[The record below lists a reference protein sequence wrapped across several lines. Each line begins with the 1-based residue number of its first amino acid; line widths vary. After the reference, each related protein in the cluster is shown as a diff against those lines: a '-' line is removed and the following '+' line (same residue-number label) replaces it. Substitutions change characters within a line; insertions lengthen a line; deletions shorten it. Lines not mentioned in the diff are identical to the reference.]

1 MEHVQKRRRPRKT
14 RAAGTLKNAL
24 LLCLCLVTLAVP
36 ILSGTGGTAFAEPVT
51 AQAAA
56 YDDLALD
63 LAGATAFDDAQKLAA
78 KDGSDTYA
86 TFKANLGTLCD
97 PYWGNVGI
105 FIGPKGTSEN
115 SDVWSVFY
123 SKVSVSQK
131 QIDEFDGNTG
141 KAFSKYK
148 AFGEAV
154 QKANERA
161 KKGGGSSYSLQ
172 KGLDSVTSAGAKL
185 ANLGVSLVEK
195 FNPAP
200 LVLAMVD
207 VSELDSHPDNEL
219 VQLVNGN
226 RNIREVF
233 NVLGGPIAFGLPTSF
248 VIMAFIVIFL
258 IISGAILVLFNGR
271 SAGENVR
278 KAMSRIL
285 IACIGVPLIAS
296 VLNSGISFLGD
307 VTTPATTATEDNYVR
322 QNLNL
327 MDWYATGFAIPSG
340 TSVVINE
347 DGEFAMTQSAI
358 EAINKYTYKAVTGG
372 NPTSAAMMER
382 MEALY
387 NLSEAYQASVAFQ
400 EPMKDGGV
408 PWKTENYYKILDNF
422 GSNKETLNEGV
433 DFGETGDAAVNALA
447 NVGYLVQNNLSM
459 SEDDGVWT
467 VGGNCSDTDM
477 GISPIA
483 ATNLMRTTFTGSAM
497 TANENGTIGGVIFNA
512 DINSTSADD
521 YNNMNPLVRFL
532 AMWAIIMAGIRGL
545 VTIFTA
551 GFGGIIGGSAKSA
564 MGLSTGLGQ
573 ALGGVVA
580 LVGGIFGISLIMT
593 LSFTL
598 LDQVYGVLAEVL
610 DALLSTFGTGP
621 DDLIK
626 DIGSLTFGLKL
637 FGALLEKIFTKLAS
651 VIMTF
656 IAGFTLPKFG
666 GVPVTLFC
674 QYMAEIP
681 HRFAQRAELME
692 SRFTG
697 DYMSARGGGGYGG
710 AMSSAS
716 TLMNNAYNQA
726 GNQLKQMGAGAATIA
741 GAVGGFGLTKLGQKL
756 EKSGTHSSDKS
767 MASSSSDKE
776 TNAENTDPNSMDPNV
791 NPDANPDAAT
801 PENTSPEGNPEGAE
815 NEGMDPQAT
824 DAAEGGKDGDNNLSV
839 NQDGNPEGAEN
850 EGKDLQATDAA
861 EGGKDGDNNLSVSQ
875 DGDTTQGDEIEGK
888 DPQATDAAEG
898 GKDGDNNLSVNQ
910 DGDTTQGDAIEGK
923 EISQEATSSED
934 SMARVQ
940 SDQASESNTENQHDA
955 DSRSDSQVDA
965 TDSMVSDQD
974 SRDTVNAEDDQLHET
989 QTQAENLAEQQS
1001 MSDLRSEQNGQT
1013 VNENNTQTMNQS
1025 DQRSSQEHSAEAR
1038 AAHEQKIANQMRS
1051 DVRSSEKA
1059 SSMAHTGSEHS
1070 AQSIHNGEHSQTNQS
1085 DSSVH
1090 SHASARSNSSHIAE
1104 KAVGG
1109 AAIAGALH
1117 QASQKANGK
1126 TGSVAGPST
1135 QRDGRNGKTGT
1146 MNPQRAKA
1154 PGTGT
1159 GTRTGSVNAQRNP
1172 NTVRQGQPMT
1182 AAAGGGN
1189 LTKGPGKD
1197 PVVTRQGQPITT
1209 GSKNL
1214 PKGPAAAPSQGT
1226 PNKGDAVRSQR
1237 VDRFKVAAGKALQA
1251 AGGHTDASAM
1261 VGGIAAGAV
1270 HTVGSMMGAENV
1282 TQRAIV
1288 ANREALARRRDIAQ
1302 GRNPADRRR
1311 RENNQQPKNSQ
1322 QPNAG
1327 HTANDRRTV
1336 SQARYD
1342 ERVAQEEAIRQT
1354 EREEAARRNPRE

>member
-1 MEHVQKRRRPRKT
+1 MEHVQKHRRSRKT
-14 RAAGTLKNAL
+14 RAVGTLKNAL

-36 ILSGTGGTAFAEPVT
+36 ILSRTGGTAFAKPVT

-78 KDGSDTYA
+78 KEGSGTYA
-86 TFKANLGTLCD
+86 TFKANLSTLCN

-131 QIDEFDGNTG
+131 QIDEFDGNTNH
-141 KAFSKYK
+141 AFSKYK

-154 QKANERA
+154 QKANEKA

-207 VSELDSHPDNEL
+207 VSELDIHPDNAL

-233 NVLGGPIAFGLPTSF
+233 NVLGGEIAFGLPTSF

-258 IISGAILVLFNGR
+258 IISGAVLVLFNGR

-278 KAMSRIL
+278 KAMARIL

-296 VLNSGISFLGD
+296 VLNSGVSFLGD
-307 VTTPATTATEDNYVR
+307 VTTPASTATEDNYVR

-358 EAINKYTYKAVTGG
+358 EAINKYTYKAVTGE

-433 DFGETGDAAVNALA
+433 DFGETGDADANALA

-459 SEDDGVWT
+459 STSGGVWT
-467 VGGNCSDTDM
+467 VNGNCSDTDM

-512 DINSTSADD
+512 DINSTADSRH
-521 YNNMNPLVRFL
+521 MNPLVQFL
-532 AMWAIIMAGIRGL
+532 AMWAIIMAGIRGM

-580 LVGGIFGISLIMT
+580 LVGGLFGISLIMT

-598 LDQVYGVLAEVL
+598 LDQVYGVLVEVL
-610 DALLSTFGTGP
+610 DALLSTFTTGS
-621 DDLIK
+621 DDLMK
-626 DIGSLTFGLKL
+626 DIGGMFFGLKL
-637 FGALLEKIFTKLAS
+637 LGAFIEKIFTGLVSVILTVLAS
-651 VIMTF
+651 
-656 IAGFTLPKFG
+656 FTLPKFG
-666 GVPVTLFC
+666 GVPITLFC

-756 EKSGTHSSDKS
+756 EKSGSHSSDKS

-776 TNAENTDPNSMDPNV
+776 TKAENTDPNSMDPNV
-791 NPDANPDAAT
+791 NPDANPDAAM

-839 NQDGNPEGAEN
+839 
-850 EGKDLQATDAA
+850 
-861 EGGKDGDNNLSVSQ
+861 SQ
-875 DGDTTQGDEIEGK
+875 DGDTTQGDE
-888 DPQATDAAEG
+888 
-898 GKDGDNNLSVNQ
+898 
-910 DGDTTQGDAIEGK
+910 IEGK

-934 SMARVQ
+934 SMASAQ
-940 SDQASESNTENQHDA
+940 SDQDFESNTENQQ
-955 DSRSDSQVDA
+955 DSDFRGDSQVDA

-974 SRDTVNAEDDQLHET
+974 SRDTTNADIDSTSDADSQEQTMNQQDTDSAYDSDQRMQSEAQEASEQAFEEQSMSDLQNEQAYMMQDDQLHET
-989 QTQAENLAEQQS
+989 QAQAENLAEQQS

-1013 VNENNTQTMNQS
+1013 FNENNTQTMNQS
-1025 DQRSSQEHSAEAR
+1025 DQRSSQEHSAEAQ
-1038 AAHEQKIANQMRS
+1038 AAHEQRMANQMRS

-1117 QASQKANGK
+1117 HASQKANGK

-1135 QRDGRNGKTGT
+1135 QRGGRNGKVGT
-1146 MNPQRAKA
+1146 MNPQRTKA

-1159 GTRTGSVNAQRNP
+1159 GTRTGSVNGQGRANP
-1172 NTVRQGQPMT
+1172 NAVRQGQPM
-1182 AAAGGGN
+1182 AAAGKN
-1189 LTKGPGKD
+1189 PPKGPGRD
-1197 PVVTRQGQPITT
+1197 PVVTRQGQPITA
-1209 GSKNL
+1209 GSKNP
-1214 PKGPAAAPSQGT
+1214 PKSPAAAPDRGM

-1237 VDRFKVAAGKALQA
+1237 ADRFKVAAGKALQA
-1251 AGGHTDASAM
+1251 AGGHTDTSAM

-1270 HTVGSMMGAENV
+1270 HTAGSMMGAENI

-1311 RENNQQPKNSQ
+1311 RQEDRQPKNNQ

-1342 ERVAQEEAIRQT
+1342 ERMAQEEAIRQA
-1354 EREEAARRNPRE
+1354 EREEAARRTPRE

>member
-1 MEHVQKRRRPRKT
+1 MEHVQKRRRPRRKNRT
-14 RAAGTLKNAL
+14 VGALKNAL

-36 ILSGTGGTAFAEPVT
+36 ILSGTGGTAFAKPVT

-78 KDGSDTYA
+78 KEGSGTYA

-131 QIDEFDGNTG
+131 QIDEFDGNTSH
-141 KAFSKYK
+141 AFSKYK

-154 QKANERA
+154 QKANEKA
-161 KKGGGSSYSLQ
+161 KKGGGSSYSIQ
-172 KGLDSVTSAGAKL
+172 KGLDGITSAGAKL
-185 ANLGVSLVEK
+185 ANLGVVLLDK
-195 FNPAP
+195 YNPAP
-200 LVLAMVD
+200 LVQALTNASV
-207 VSELDSHPDNEL
+207 LDNPGENAL
-219 VQLVNGN
+219 VGLVNGN
-226 RNIREVF
+226 PNIREIF
-233 NVLGGPIAFGLPTSF
+233 NILGGYTADDRIFGFPLTF

-258 IISGAILVLFNGR
+258 IITGAVLTLFNGR

-278 KAMSRIL
+278 KAIARIL
-285 IACIGVPLIAS
+285 IACVSIPLIAS
-296 VLNSGISFLGD
+296 VLNSGIGFLKD
-307 VTTPATTATEDNYVR
+307 VTTEEVTTTEDNYVR

-340 TSVVINE
+340 VTVVINE
-347 DGEFAMTQSAI
+347 DGEFAMTQSAV

-372 NPTSAAMMER
+372 NPTSTAMMER

-433 DFGETGDAAVNALA
+433 DFGETGDANANALA

-459 SEDDGVWT
+459 SESGGVWT
-467 VGGNCSDTDM
+467 VNGNCSDTDM

-545 VTIFTA
+545 VTIFTS

-580 LVGGIFGISLIMT
+580 LIGGIFGISLIMT

-598 LDQVYGVLAEVL
+598 LDQVYGVLCEVL
-610 DALLSTFGTGP
+610 DALLATFVSGP

-626 DIGSLTFGLKL
+626 DIGSIFFPLKL
-637 FGALLEKIFTKLAS
+637 FGALLEKIFTGLAS

-756 EKSGTHSSDKS
+756 EKSGSHSSDKS

-776 TNAENTDPNSMDPNV
+776 TKAENTDPNSMDPNV
-791 NPDANPDAAT
+791 NPDANPDAAM

-839 NQDGNPEGAEN
+839 
-850 EGKDLQATDAA
+850 
-861 EGGKDGDNNLSVSQ
+861 SQ
-875 DGDTTQGDEIEGK
+875 DGDTTQGDE
-888 DPQATDAAEG
+888 
-898 GKDGDNNLSVNQ
+898 
-910 DGDTTQGDAIEGK
+910 IEGK

-934 SMARVQ
+934 SMASAQ
-940 SDQASESNTENQHDA
+940 SDQDFESNTENQQ
-955 DSRSDSQVDA
+955 DSDFRGDSQVDA
-965 TDSMVSDQD
+965 TDSMVSDRD
-974 SRDTVNAEDDQLHET
+974 SRDTTNADIDSTSDADSQERTMNQQDTDSAYDSDQRMQSEAQEASEQAFEEQSMSDLQNEQAYMMQDDQLHET
-989 QTQAENLAEQQS
+989 QAQAENLAEQQS

-1013 VNENNTQTMNQS
+1013 FNENNTQTMNQS
-1025 DQRSSQEHSAEAR
+1025 DQRSSQEHSAEAQ
-1038 AAHEQKIANQMRS
+1038 AAHEQRMASQMRS

-1070 AQSIHNGEHSQTNQS
+1070 AQSIHNGEHSQMNQS

-1117 QASQKANGK
+1117 HASQKANGK

-1135 QRDGRNGKTGT
+1135 QRGGRNGKVGT
-1146 MNPQRAKA
+1146 MNRQTAKA

-1159 GTRTGSVNAQRNP
+1159 GTRSGSVNRQAQANP
-1172 NTVRQGQPMT
+1172 NAVRPGQPMA
-1182 AAAGGGN
+1182 AAAGKN
-1189 LTKGPGKD
+1189 PPKGPGRD
-1197 PVVTRQGQPITT
+1197 PVVTRQGQPIVA
-1209 GSKNL
+1209 GSKNP
-1214 PKGPAAAPSQGT
+1214 PKSPAAAPSQGA

-1237 VDRFKVAAGKALQA
+1237 VDRLKVAAGKALQA
-1251 AGGHTDASAM
+1251 AGGHTDTSAM

-1270 HTVGSMMGAENV
+1270 HTAGSMMGAENI

-1302 GRNPADRRR
+1302 GRDPADRRR
-1311 RENNQQPKNSQ
+1311 RQEDRQPKNNQ

-1342 ERVAQEEAIRQT
+1342 ERMAQEEAIRQA

>member
-1 MEHVQKRRRPRKT
+1 MEHVQKRRRLRRG

-78 KDGSDTYA
+78 KEGSTAYD
-86 TFKANLGTLCD
+86 TFKANLGTLCS

-131 QIDEFDGNTG
+131 QIDEFDGNTSH
-141 KAFSKYK
+141 AFSKYK

-161 KKGGGSSYSLQ
+161 KKGGGSSYSIQ
-172 KGLDSVTSAGAKL
+172 KGLDGITSAGAKL

-200 LVLAMVD
+200 LVLAVVD

-278 KAMSRIL
+278 KAMARIL

-296 VLNSGISFLGD
+296 VLNSGITFLGD
-307 VTTPATTATEDNYVR
+307 VTSPMTTTTEDNYVR

-347 DGEFAMTQSAI
+347 DGEFAMTQSAV
-358 EAINKYTYKAVTGG
+358 EAINKYTYKAVTGE
-372 NPTSAAMMER
+372 NPTSTAMMDR

-433 DFGETGDAAVNALA
+433 DFGETGDANANALA

-459 SEDDGVWT
+459 SESGGVWT

-545 VTIFTA
+545 VTIFTS

-610 DALLSTFGTGP
+610 KALFNTFTTGP

-626 DIGSLTFGLKL
+626 DIGSIFFPLKL
-637 FGALLEKIFTKLAS
+637 FGALLEKMFTGLAS

-756 EKSGTHSSDKS
+756 EKSGSHSSDKS

-776 TNAENTDPNSMDPNV
+776 TKAENTDPNSMDPNV
-791 NPDANPDAAT
+791 NPDANPDAAM

-839 NQDGNPEGAEN
+839 NQDG
-850 EGKDLQATDAA
+850 
-861 EGGKDGDNNLSVSQ
+861 
-875 DGDTTQGDEIEGK
+875 DTTQGDEIEGK
-888 DPQATDAAEG
+888 
-898 GKDGDNNLSVNQ
+898 
-910 DGDTTQGDAIEGK
+910 
-923 EISQEATSSED
+923 EISEEATSSED
-934 SMARVQ
+934 SMVSVQ

-974 SRDTVNAEDDQLHET
+974 NRDTTNADIDSTSDADSQEHTMNQRDTDSAYDSDQRMQSEEQEASEQAFEEQSMSDLQNEQAYMMQDDQRHET
-989 QTQAENLAEQQS
+989 QAQAENLAEQQS

-1013 VNENNTQTMNQS
+1013 FNESNTQTMNQS

-1038 AAHEQKIANQMRS
+1038 AAHEQKMANQMRS

-1070 AQSIHNGEHSQTNQS
+1070 AQSIHSGEHSQTNQS

-1135 QRDGRNGKTGT
+1135 QRGGRNGKVGT
-1146 MNPQRAKA
+1146 MNPQRTKA

-1159 GTRTGSVNAQRNP
+1159 GTRSGSVNGQGRANP
-1172 NTVRQGQPMT
+1172 NAVRSGQPMT
-1182 AAAGGGN
+1182 TAAGGGN
-1189 LTKGPGKD
+1189 LSKGPGKD
-1197 PVVTRQGQPITT
+1197 PVVTRQGQPIT

-1251 AGGHTDASAM
+1251 AGGHTDTSAM

-1270 HTVGSMMGAENV
+1270 HTVGSMMGAENI

-1311 RENNQQPKNSQ
+1311 REEDRQPKNNQ

>member
-1 MEHVQKRRRPRKT
+1 MEHVQKRRRLRRG
-14 RAAGTLKNAL
+14 RAAKALKNAL
-24 LLCLCLVTLAVP
+24 LLCFCLVTLAVP

-78 KDGSDTYA
+78 KEGSGTYD

-131 QIDEFDGNTG
+131 QIDEFDGNTSH
-141 KAFSKYK
+141 AFSKYK

-161 KKGGGSSYSLQ
+161 KKGGGSSYSIQ
-172 KGLDSVTSAGAKL
+172 KGLDGITSAGAKL

-200 LVLAMVD
+200 LVLAVVD

-258 IISGAILVLFNGR
+258 IISGAVLTLFNGR

-278 KAMSRIL
+278 KAIARIL

-307 VTTPATTATEDNYVR
+307 VTSPMTTTTEDNYVR

-347 DGEFAMTQSAI
+347 DGEFAMTQSAV
-358 EAINKYTYKAVTGG
+358 EAINKYTYKAVTGE
-372 NPTSAAMMER
+372 NPTSTAMMDR

-433 DFGETGDAAVNALA
+433 DFGETGDAAANALA

-459 SEDDGVWT
+459 SESGGVWT
-467 VGGNCSDTDM
+467 VNGNCSDTDM

-610 DALLSTFGTGP
+610 DALFATFGTGP

-756 EKSGTHSSDKS
+756 EKSGSHSSDKS

-776 TNAENTDPNSMDPNV
+776 TKAENTDPNSMDPNV
-791 NPDANPDAAT
+791 NPDANPDAAM

-839 NQDGNPEGAEN
+839 NQDG
-850 EGKDLQATDAA
+850 
-861 EGGKDGDNNLSVSQ
+861 
-875 DGDTTQGDEIEGK
+875 DTTQGDEIEGK
-888 DPQATDAAEG
+888 
-898 GKDGDNNLSVNQ
+898 
-910 DGDTTQGDAIEGK
+910 
-923 EISQEATSSED
+923 EISEEATSSED
-934 SMARVQ
+934 SMASVQ

-955 DSRSDSQVDA
+955 DSRSDIQVDA
-965 TDSMVSDQD
+965 TDSIVSDQD
-974 SRDTVNAEDDQLHET
+974 NRDTVNAEDDQIHET

-1038 AAHEQKIANQMRS
+1038 AAHEQKIANQMHS

-1070 AQSIHNGEHSQTNQS
+1070 AQSIHSGEHSQTNQS

-1135 QRDGRNGKTGT
+1135 QRGGRNGKTGT
-1146 MNPQRAKA
+1146 MNNQRTKA

-1159 GTRTGSVNAQRNP
+1159 GGRNSSVNAQRNP
-1172 NTVRQGQPMT
+1172 NAVRQGQPMT
-1182 AAAGGGN
+1182 AGGGN
-1189 LTKGPGKD
+1189 LSKGPGKD
-1197 PVVTRQGQPITT
+1197 PVVTRQGQAMAP

-1237 VDRFKVAAGKALQA
+1237 VDRLKVAAGKALQA
-1251 AGGHTDASAM
+1251 AGGHTDTSAM
-1261 VGGIAAGAV
+1261 VGGIAAGAI
-1270 HTVGSMMGAENV
+1270 HTAGSMMGAENI

-1302 GRNPADRRR
+1302 GRDPADRRR

-1327 HTANDRRTV
+1327 HTANDQRTV

>member
-1 MEHVQKRRRPRKT
+1 MEHVQKRRRPLRKNW
-14 RAAGTLKNAL
+14 AAKALKNAL

-36 ILSGTGGTAFAEPVT
+36 ILSGTGGMAFAKPVT

-258 IISGAILVLFNGR
+258 IISGAVLVLFNGR

-467 VGGNCSDTDM
+467 VDGNCSDTDM

-545 VTIFTA
+545 VTIFTS

-776 TNAENTDPNSMDPNV
+776 TNAENTDPNSMDPNAMDP
-791 NPDANPDAAT
+791 NANPDAAT
-801 PENTSPEGNPEGAE
+801 PENTSPKGNPEGAE
-815 NEGMDPQAT
+815 NEGMDPQA
-824 DAAEGGKDGDNNLSV
+824 K
-839 NQDGNPEGAEN
+839 
-850 EGKDLQATDAA
+850 
-861 EGGKDGDNNLSVSQ
+861 
-875 DGDTTQGDEIEGK
+875 
-888 DPQATDAAEG
+888 DAAEG

-910 DGDTTQGDAIEGK
+910 DGDTTQGDEIEGK
-923 EISQEATSSED
+923 EISEEATSSED
-934 SMARVQ
+934 SMVSVQ

-955 DSRSDSQVDA
+955 DSRSDSRVDA
-965 TDSMVSDQD
+965 TDSMVSDQA

-1013 VNENNTQTMNQS
+1013 FNENNTQTMNQS
-1025 DQRSSQEHSAEAR
+1025 DQRSSQEHSAEAQ
-1038 AAHEQKIANQMRS
+1038 AAHEQRMASQMRS

-1070 AQSIHNGEHSQTNQS
+1070 TQSIHNGEHSQTNQS

-1117 QASQKANGK
+1117 QASQKANGR

-1135 QRDGRNGKTGT
+1135 QRGGRNGKVGT
-1146 MNPQRAKA
+1146 MNGQRTKA

-1159 GTRTGSVNAQRNP
+1159 GSKNRSVNAQRNP
-1172 NTVRQGQPMT
+1172 NAVRQGQPIT

-1197 PVVTRQGQPITT
+1197 PVVTRQGQAMAP

-1251 AGGHTDASAM
+1251 AGGHTDTSAM

-1270 HTVGSMMGAENV
+1270 HTAGSMMGAENI

-1302 GRNPADRRR
+1302 GRDPADRRR
-1311 RENNQQPKNSQ
+1311 QQEDRQPKNSQ
-1322 QPNAG
+1322 QPNGG

-1342 ERVAQEEAIRQT
+1342 ERIAQEEAMRQA
-1354 EREEAARRNPRE
+1354 EMEEAARRNPRE

>member
-1 MEHVQKRRRPRKT
+1 MEHVQKRRRLRRKN
-14 RAAGTLKNAL
+14 RAAKALKNAL

-36 ILSGTGGTAFAEPVT
+36 ILSETGGTAFAKPVT

-372 NPTSAAMMER
+372 NPTSAAMMDR

-545 VTIFTA
+545 VTIFTS

-767 MASSSSDKE
+767 MASSNSDKE
-776 TNAENTDPNSMDPNV
+776 TKAENTDPNSMDPNV
-791 NPDANPDAAT
+791 NPDANPDAAM
-801 PENTSPEGNPEGAE
+801 PENTSPEGAE
-815 NEGMDPQAT
+815 NEGM
-824 DAAEGGKDGDNNLSV
+824 
-839 NQDGNPEGAEN
+839 
-850 EGKDLQATDAA
+850 
-861 EGGKDGDNNLSVSQ
+861 
-875 DGDTTQGDEIEGK
+875 

-1038 AAHEQKIANQMRS
+1038 AAHEQRMANQMRS

-1070 AQSIHNGEHSQTNQS
+1070 AQSIHSGEHSQTNQS

-1126 TGSVAGPST
+1126 TGSVANPSA
-1135 QRDGRNGKTGT
+1135 QRGGRSGKTGT

-1159 GTRTGSVNAQRNP
+1159 GSRNSSVNGQGRANP
-1172 NTVRQGQPMT
+1172 NAVRPGQPMT
-1182 AAAGGGN
+1182 AAAGKN
-1189 LTKGPGKD
+1189 PTKGPGKD
-1197 PVVTRQGQPITT
+1197 PVVTRQGQAMAP
-1209 GSKNL
+1209 GSKNP
-1214 PKGPAAAPSQGT
+1214 PKGQAAAPSQGT

-1251 AGGHTDASAM
+1251 AGGHTDTSAM

-1270 HTVGSMMGAENV
+1270 HVAGSTMGAENV

-1302 GRNPADRRR
+1302 GRDPADRRR
-1311 RENNQQPKNSQ
+1311 RQEDRQPKNGQ

-1342 ERVAQEEAIRQT
+1342 ERMAQEEAIRQA
-1354 EREEAARRNPRE
+1354 EREEAARRTPRE

>member
-1 MEHVQKRRRPRKT
+1 MEHVQKRQRPRKT
-14 RAAGTLKNAL
+14 RIVGTLKNAL
-24 LLCLCLVTLAVP
+24 LLCLCLVTLAMP

-78 KDGSDTYA
+78 KEGSDTYD

-131 QIDEFDGNTG
+131 QIDEFDGNTNH
-141 KAFSKYK
+141 AFSKYK

-258 IISGAILVLFNGR
+258 IISGAVLVLFNGR

-372 NPTSAAMMER
+372 NPTSTAMMDR

-545 VTIFTA
+545 VTIFTS

-776 TNAENTDPNSMDPNV
+776 TTAENMDPNSMDPNV
-791 NPDANPDAAT
+791 NPDANPDAVT

-839 NQDGNPEGAEN
+839 
-850 EGKDLQATDAA
+850 
-861 EGGKDGDNNLSVSQ
+861 SQ

-888 DPQATDAAEG
+888 
-898 GKDGDNNLSVNQ
+898 
-910 DGDTTQGDAIEGK
+910 
-923 EISQEATSSED
+923 EISEEATSSED
-934 SMARVQ
+934 SMASVQ

-974 SRDTVNAEDDQLHET
+974 NRDTTNADIDSTSDADSQEHTMNQRDTDSAYDSDQRMQSEEQEASEQAFEEQSMSDLQNEQVSMMQDDQRHET
-989 QTQAENLAEQQS
+989 QAQAENLAEQQS

-1013 VNENNTQTMNQS
+1013 FNENNTQTMNQS

-1038 AAHEQKIANQMRS
+1038 AAHEQRMANQMHS

-1070 AQSIHNGEHSQTNQS
+1070 AQSIHNGEHSQMNQS

-1126 TGSVAGPST
+1126 TGSVANPSA
-1135 QRDGRNGKTGT
+1135 QRGGRNGKTGT

-1159 GTRTGSVNAQRNP
+1159 GTRNSSVNGQGRANP
-1172 NTVRQGQPMT
+1172 NAVRPGQPMT
-1182 AAAGGGN
+1182 ATAGGGN
-1189 LTKGPGKD
+1189 LSKGPGKD
-1197 PVVTRQGQPITT
+1197 PVVTRQGQAMAP
-1209 GSKNL
+1209 GSKNP
-1214 PKGPAAAPSQGT
+1214 PKSPAAPSQGT

-1251 AGGHTDASAM
+1251 AGGHTDTSAM

-1302 GRNPADRRR
+1302 GRDPADRRR
-1311 RENNQQPKNSQ
+1311 RENSQ

-1327 HTANDRRTV
+1327 HAANDRRTV

-1342 ERVAQEEAIRQT
+1342 ERMAQEEAIRQA
-1354 EREEAARRNPRE
+1354 EQEEAARRNPKE

>member
-1 MEHVQKRRRPRKT
+1 MEHVQKRRRPRRG
-14 RAAGTLKNAL
+14 RAAKALKNAL
-24 LLCLCLVTLAVP
+24 LLCFCLVTLAVP

-78 KDGSDTYA
+78 KEGSGTYA

-161 KKGGGSSYSLQ
+161 KKGGGSSYSIQ
-172 KGLDSVTSAGAKL
+172 KGLDGITSAGAKL

-200 LVLAMVD
+200 LVLAVVD

-258 IISGAILVLFNGR
+258 IISGAVLTLFNGR

-278 KAMSRIL
+278 KAMARIL

-307 VTTPATTATEDNYVR
+307 VTSPMTTTTEDNYVR

-347 DGEFAMTQSAI
+347 DGEFAMTQSAV
-358 EAINKYTYKAVTGG
+358 EAINKYTYKAVTGE
-372 NPTSAAMMER
+372 NPTSTAMMDR

-433 DFGETGDAAVNALA
+433 DFGETGDANANALA

-459 SEDDGVWT
+459 SESGGVWT

-545 VTIFTA
+545 VTIFTS

-610 DALLSTFGTGP
+610 DALFATFGTGP

-776 TNAENTDPNSMDPNV
+776 TTAENMDPNSMDPNV
-791 NPDANPDAAT
+791 NPDANPDAVT

-839 NQDGNPEGAEN
+839 
-850 EGKDLQATDAA
+850 
-861 EGGKDGDNNLSVSQ
+861 SQ
-875 DGDTTQGDEIEGK
+875 DGDTTQGD
-888 DPQATDAAEG
+888 Q
-898 GKDGDNNLSVNQ
+898 
-910 DGDTTQGDAIEGK
+910 IEGK

-934 SMARVQ
+934 SMASAQ
-940 SDQASESNTENQHDA
+940 SDQDFESNTENQQ
-955 DSRSDSQVDA
+955 DSDFRGDSQVDA

-974 SRDTVNAEDDQLHET
+974 SRDTVNADIDSTSDADSQEHTMNQRDTDSAYDSDQRMQSEEQEASEQAFEEQSMSDLQNEQVSMMQDDQRHET
-989 QTQAENLAEQQS
+989 QAQAENLAEQQS

-1013 VNENNTQTMNQS
+1013 FNENNTQTMNQS
-1025 DQRSSQEHSAEAR
+1025 DQRSSQEHSAEAQ

-1070 AQSIHNGEHSQTNQS
+1070 AQSIHSGEHSQTNQS

-1126 TGSVAGPST
+1126 TSSVANPSA
-1135 QRDGRNGKTGT
+1135 QRGGRNGKTGT

-1159 GTRTGSVNAQRNP
+1159 GTRSGSVNGQGRANP
-1172 NTVRQGQPMT
+1172 NAVRQGQPMA
-1182 AAAGGGN
+1182 AAAGKN
-1189 LTKGPGKD
+1189 PPKGPGKD
-1197 PVVTRQGQPITT
+1197 PVLTRQGQAMAT
-1209 GSKNL
+1209 GSKNP
-1214 PKGPAAAPSQGT
+1214 PKSPAAAPGQGT

-1237 VDRFKVAAGKALQA
+1237 ADRFKVAAGKALQA

-1261 VGGIAAGAV
+1261 MGGIAAGAV
-1270 HTVGSMMGAENV
+1270 HTVGSAMGAENI

-1311 RENNQQPKNSQ
+1311 RQEDRQPKNSQ
-1322 QPNAG
+1322 QPNGG

>member
-1 MEHVQKRRRPRKT
+1 MEHVQKRRRPRRT
-14 RAAGTLKNAL
+14 RAAKALKNAL

-78 KDGSDTYA
+78 KEGSGTYD
-86 TFKANLGTLCD
+86 TFKANLGTLCN

-200 LVLAMVD
+200 LVLAVVD

-278 KAMSRIL
+278 KAMARIL

-347 DGEFAMTQSAI
+347 DGEFAMTQSAV
-358 EAINKYTYKAVTGG
+358 EAINKYTYKAVTGE
-372 NPTSAAMMER
+372 NPTSTAMMDR

-433 DFGETGDAAVNALA
+433 DFGPTGDANANDLA

-459 SEDDGVWT
+459 SESGGVWT
-467 VGGNCSDTDM
+467 VNGNCSDTDM

-610 DALLSTFGTGP
+610 DALFATFGTGP

-776 TNAENTDPNSMDPNV
+776 TKAENTDPNSMDPNV

-839 NQDGNPEGAEN
+839 NQDG
-850 EGKDLQATDAA
+850 
-861 EGGKDGDNNLSVSQ
+861 
-875 DGDTTQGDEIEGK
+875 DTTQGDEIEGK
-888 DPQATDAAEG
+888 
-898 GKDGDNNLSVNQ
+898 
-910 DGDTTQGDAIEGK
+910 
-923 EISQEATSSED
+923 EISEEATSSED
-934 SMARVQ
+934 SMASAQ

-974 SRDTVNAEDDQLHET
+974 NRDTTNADIDSTSDADSQEHTMNQRDTDSAYDSDQRMQSEEQEASEQAFEEQSMSDLQNEQAYMMQDDQRHET
-989 QTQAENLAEQQS
+989 QAQAENLAEQQS

-1038 AAHEQKIANQMRS
+1038 AAHEQKMANQIHS

-1070 AQSIHNGEHSQTNQS
+1070 AQSIHSGEHSQMNQS

-1117 QASQKANGK
+1117 HASQKANGK

-1135 QRDGRNGKTGT
+1135 QRGGIKGKTGT

-1159 GTRTGSVNAQRNP
+1159 GTRNSSVNGQGRANP
-1172 NTVRQGQPMT
+1172 NAVRPGQ
-1182 AAAGGGN
+1182 AVAAGKN
-1189 LTKGPGKD
+1189 PPKGPDKD
-1197 PVVTRQGQPITT
+1197 PVVTRQGQAMAA
-1209 GSKNL
+1209 GSKNP
-1214 PKGPAAAPSQGT
+1214 PKDPVVTNRQGT

-1251 AGGHTDASAM
+1251 AGGHTDTSAM

-1270 HTVGSMMGAENV
+1270 HTAGSMMGAENI

-1302 GRNPADRRR
+1302 GRDPADRRR
-1311 RENNQQPKNSQ
+1311 RENNQQPKNNQ

-1327 HTANDRRTV
+1327 HAANDRRTV

-1342 ERVAQEEAIRQT
+1342 ERMAQEEAIRQT